1 MSLISISHLTFA
13 YDGCFDNVFEDVS
26 LRLDTDWKLGLTGR
40 NGRGKTTLLKLLL
53 GRYEYTGTISASVEF
68 EYFPYDV
75 LDKNRRTS
83 EVFSELC
90 PGVPLWRVEKEL
102 RALALSTELM
112 SRPFLTL
119 SNGEQT
125 KLLLAA
131 LFLRENR
138 FLLIDE
144 PTNHLDMEGRELV
157 SRYLDSKK
165 GFILVSHDRVFLDG
179 CVDHILSINRGGVEL
194 QSGNFSSWL
203 ANRERQDRFE
213 TEQNLKL
220 KKEIDRLTSAARQS
234 RAWADHAERAKI
246 GPSAQKE
253 LHPEKNRRS
262 FVAAQS
268 SRMQQRRKNLERR
281 QQAAIEE
288 KAALLKDIESAE
300 ALKLCGLNYRGGRL
314 IALRDVGV
322 AYGKTPICTGV
333 TFTIEPG
340 DRVALCGKNGSG
352 KSSVLRLI
360 CGEAVPHTGTV
371 ETGSRLKLSCV
382 PQDASALCGDLREY
396 ARQAGIDESLFKTIL
411 RKLDFSRVQ
420 FEKDMADFSAGQRK
434 KVLLARSLCEQAH
447 LYVWDE
453 PMNYIDVISRIQIE
467 TLLLDFRPT
476 ILFVEHDRAFCE
488 KIATKTVRL

>member
-75 LDKNRRTS
+75 PD
-83 EVFSELC
+83 
-90 PGVPLWRVEKEL
+90 
-102 RALALSTELM
+102 
-112 SRPFLTL
+112 
-119 SNGEQT
+119 
-125 KLLLAA
+125 
-131 LFLRENR
+131 
-138 FLLIDE
+138 
-144 PTNHLDMEGRELV
+144 
-157 SRYLDSKK
+157 
-165 GFILVSHDRVFLDG
+165 
-179 CVDHILSINRGGVEL
+179 
-194 QSGNFSSWL
+194 
-203 ANRERQDRFE
+203 
-213 TEQNLKL
+213 
-220 KKEIDRLTSAARQS
+220 
-234 RAWADHAERAKI
+234 
-246 GPSAQKE
+246 
-253 LHPEKNRRS
+253 KNRRS

>member
-13 YDGCFDNVFEDVS
+13 YDGSFDNVFEDVS

-157 SRYLDSKK
+157 SRYLSSKK
-165 GFILVSHDRVFLDG
+165 GFILVSHDRLRGPYFVNQQGRCRASERKFFLVACQPG
-179 CVDHILSINRGGVEL
+179 
-194 QSGNFSSWL
+194 
-203 ANRERQDRFE
+203 
-213 TEQNLKL
+213 
-220 KKEIDRLTSAARQS
+220 AA
-234 RAWADHAERAKI
+234 
-246 GPSAQKE
+246 G
-253 LHPEKNRRS
+253 S
-262 FVAAQS
+262 F
-268 SRMQQRRKNLERR
+268 
-281 QQAAIEE
+281 
-288 KAALLKDIESAE
+288 
-300 ALKLCGLNYRGGRL
+300 
-314 IALRDVGV
+314 
-322 AYGKTPICTGV
+322 
-333 TFTIEPG
+333 
-340 DRVALCGKNGSG
+340 
-352 KSSVLRLI
+352 
-360 CGEAVPHTGTV
+360 
-371 ETGSRLKLSCV
+371 
-382 PQDASALCGDLREY
+382 
-396 ARQAGIDESLFKTIL
+396 
-411 RKLDFSRVQ
+411 
-420 FEKDMADFSAGQRK
+420 
-434 KVLLARSLCEQAH
+434 
-447 LYVWDE
+447 
-453 PMNYIDVISRIQIE
+453 
-467 TLLLDFRPT
+467 
-476 ILFVEHDRAFCE
+476 
-488 KIATKTVRL
+488 